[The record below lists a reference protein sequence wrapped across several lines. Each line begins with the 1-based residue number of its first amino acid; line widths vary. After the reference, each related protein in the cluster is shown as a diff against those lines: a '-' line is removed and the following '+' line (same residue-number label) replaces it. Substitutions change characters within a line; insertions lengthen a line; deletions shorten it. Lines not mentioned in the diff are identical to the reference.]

1 MSESSLQFNQS
12 IKYGPS
18 GRAIAQELDINLLD
32 NFYEHLTMERIANI
46 QYFSMSLWFKEREL
60 RGFSSFFLNE
70 SNEEM
75 SHVQKF
81 TDYLIARGYKVNLKD
96 LPSPVQEW
104 NSIQE
109 VINFAFKMESDL
121 TTSLEQL
128 YSISERASD
137 IRSSVFLDPI
147 VEAQINSEDTF
158 AYLSGRIRFAEN
170 QPSALLIID
179 KELNE
184 K

>member
-1 MSESSLQFNQS
+1 MAGPSLQFNNS
-12 IKYGPS
+12 LKYGPS
-18 GRAIAQELDINLLD
+18 GRAIAQELDISLLD
-32 NFYEHLTMERIANI
+32 NLFEHLTMERIANV

-70 SNEEM
+70 SKEEM
-75 SHVQKF
+75 SHAQKF
-81 TDYLIARGYKVNLKD
+81 TDYLIARGYKINLKD

-104 NSIQE
+104 DSIQDL
-109 VINFAFKMESDL
+109 ITFAFKMERDL

-128 YSISERASD
+128 YSISERNSD
-137 IRSSVFLDPI
+137 IRTNVFLDPI
-147 VEAQINSEDTF
+147 IESQIKSEDTY
-158 AYLSGRIRFAEN
+158 AYLLGKVKFSEN

-179 KELNE
+179 KDLNE

>member
-1 MSESSLQFNQS
+1 MSEPSLQLNQS
-12 IKYGPS
+12 LKYGPS
-18 GRAIAQELDINLLD
+18 GRAIAQEFDNNLLG
-32 NFYEHLTMERIANI
+32 NFYEHLTMERNANV

-60 RGFSSFFLNE
+60 RGFSSFFLME

-75 SHVQKF
+75 AHVQKF

-104 NSIQE
+104 DSIQDL
-109 VINFAFKMESDL
+109 INFAFKMESDL

-128 YSISERASD
+128 YSLSERASD
-137 IRSSVFLDPI
+137 VRSSVFLDPI
-147 VEAQINSEDTF
+147 VEDQIKSEDTF
-158 AYLSGRIRFAEN
+158 AYLSGKVKFAEN

>member
-1 MSESSLQFNQS
+1 MSEPSLQLNQS
-12 IKYGPS
+12 LKYGPS
-18 GRAIAQELDINLLD
+18 GRAIAQEFDNNLLG
-32 NFYEHLTMERIANI
+32 NFYEHLTMERNANV

-60 RGFSSFFLNE
+60 RGFSSFFLME

-75 SHVQKF
+75 AHVQKF

-104 NSIQE
+104 DSIQDL
-109 VINFAFKMESDL
+109 INFAFKMERDL

-128 YSISERASD
+128 YSLSERASD
-137 IRSSVFLDPI
+137 VRSSVFLDPI
-147 VEAQINSEDTF
+147 VEDQIKSEDTF
-158 AYLSGRIRFAEN
+158 AYLSGKVKFAEN

-179 KELNE
+179 KELYE

>member
-1 MSESSLQFNQS
+1 MLKSSLQFNRKL
-12 IKYGPS
+12 KYGPS
-18 GRAIAQELDINLLD
+18 GRAIAQEFDKSLLD
-32 NFYEHLTMERIANI
+32 NFFDHLTMERNANV

-81 TDYLIARGYKVNLKD
+81 TNYLVARGYKVNLKD

-104 NSIQE
+104 DTIQDL
-109 VINFAFKMESDL
+109 IDFAFKMECDL

-128 YSISERASD
+128 YSISERVSD
-137 IRSSVFLDPI
+137 LRSSVFLDPI
-147 VEAQINSEDTF
+147 VEAQIDSEDTF
-158 AYLSGRIRFAEN
+158 AYLSGKVKFSEN
-170 QPSALLIID
+170 QPSAILIID

>member
-1 MSESSLQFNQS
+1 MPESSLQYS
-12 IKYGPS
+12 RTLKYGPS
-18 GRAIAQELDINLLD
+18 GRAIAQEFDNSLLD
-32 NFYEHLTMERIANI
+32 NFFEHLTMERNANV

-70 SNEEM
+70 SLEEM

-81 TDYLIARGYKVNLKD
+81 TDYLIARGYKINLNE
-96 LPSPVQEW
+96 LPSPVQDW
-104 NSIQE
+104 DSIQDL
-109 VINFAFKMESDL
+109 INFAFKMESDL

-137 IRSSVFLDPI
+137 IRSNVFLDPI
-147 VEAQINSEDTF
+147 VEAQIKSEDEF
-158 AYLSGRIRFAEN
+158 AYLSGKVKFSEN
-170 QPSALLIID
+170 QPSAILIID

>member
-1 MSESSLQFNQS
+1 MLESSLQFS
-12 IKYGPS
+12 RKLKYGPS
-18 GRAIAQELDINLLD
+18 GRAIAQEFDSSLLD
-32 NFYEHLTMERIANI
+32 NFFEHLTMERNANV

-104 NSIQE
+104 DSIQDL
-109 VINFAFKMESDL
+109 INFAFKMESDL

-147 VEAQINSEDTF
+147 VEAQINSEDAF
-158 AYLSGRIRFAEN
+158 AYLSGKVKFSEN
-170 QPSALLIID
+170 QPSAILIID
-179 KELNE
+179 NELNE

>member
-1 MSESSLQFNQS
+1 MPESSLQFNQS
-12 IKYGPS
+12 LKYGPS
-18 GRAIAQELDINLLD
+18 GRAIAQDFDNSLLC
-32 NFYEHLTMERIANI
+32 NFFEHLTMERNANV

-60 RGFSSFFLNE
+60 RGFSSFFLKE

-104 NSIQE
+104 DSIQDL
-109 VINFAFKMESDL
+109 INFAFKMESDL

-128 YSISERASD
+128 YSLSERASD
-137 IRSSVFLDPI
+137 VRSSVFLDPI
-147 VEAQINSEDTF
+147 VEDQIKSEDTF
-158 AYLSGRIRFAEN
+158 AYLSGKVKFAEN

>member
-1 MSESSLQFNQS
+1 MPESSLKYSQS
-12 IKYGPS
+12 LKFGLS
-18 GRAIAQELDINLLD
+18 GRAIAQEIDGSLLENL
-32 NFYEHLTMERIANI
+32 FEHLTMERNANV

-60 RGFSSFFLNE
+60 RGFSSFFLKE
-70 SNEEM
+70 SNDELI
-75 SHVQKF
+75 HAQKF
-81 TDYLIARGYKVNLKD
+81 TDYLIARGYKINLKD
-96 LPSPVQEW
+96 IPSPVQEW
-104 NSIQE
+104 DSIQDL
-109 VINFAFKMESDL
+109 INFAFKMESDL

-158 AYLSGRIRFAEN
+158 AYLSGKVKFSEN
-170 QPSALLIID
+170 QPSAILLID
-179 KELNE
+179 RELNE

>member
-1 MSESSLQFNQS
+1 MYGSSLQFNKS
-12 IKYGPS
+12 LKYGSS
-18 GRAIAQELDINLLD
+18 GRAIAQEIEEGLLD
-32 NFYEHLTMERIANI
+32 NLFEHLNMERNANV

-70 SNEEM
+70 SKEEM
-75 SHVQKF
+75 AHAQKF
-81 TDYLIARGYKVNLKD
+81 ADYLIARGYKINLKD
-96 LPSPVQEW
+96 LPAPVQEW
-104 NSIQE
+104 ESIQD

-128 YSISERASD
+128 YSISERSSD
-137 IRSSVFLDPI
+137 IRTNVFLDPI
-147 VEAQINSEDTF
+147 VESQIKSEDTF
-158 AYLSGRIRFAEN
+158 AYLLGKVKFSEN
-170 QPSALLIID
+170 QPSAILIID

>member
-1 MSESSLQFNQS
+1 MPESSLQFNPALM
-12 IKYGPS
+12 YGPS
-18 GRAIAQELDINLLD
+18 GRAIAQEIDTNLLD
-32 NFYEHLTMERIANI
+32 NFFEHLTMERNANI

-75 SHVQKF
+75 SHVKKF
-81 TDYLIARGYKVNLKD
+81 TDYLIARGCKINLKD

-104 NSIQE
+104 DSIQE
-109 VINFAFKMESDL
+109 LINFAFKMESDL

-147 VEAQINSEDTF
+147 VEAQINSEDAF
-158 AYLSGRIRFAEN
+158 AYLSGKVKFSEN
-170 QPSALLIID
+170 QPSAILLID

>member
-1 MSESSLQFNQS
+1 MPESSLQFS
-12 IKYGPS
+12 RTLKYGPS
-18 GRAIAQELDINLLD
+18 GSAIAQEFDSSLLD
-32 NFYEHLTMERIANI
+32 NIYEHLTMERNANV

-60 RGFSSFFLNE
+60 RGFSSFFLSE

-75 SHVQKF
+75 AHVQKF
-81 TDYLIARGYKVNLKD
+81 TDYLIARGYKINLKD

-104 NSIQE
+104 DSIQDL
-109 VINFAFKMESDL
+109 INFAFKMESDL

-147 VEAQINSEDTF
+147 VEAQIHSEDAF
-158 AYLSGRIRFAEN
+158 AYLSGKVKFSEN
-170 QPSALLIID
+170 QPSAILIID

>member
-1 MSESSLQFNQS
+1 MPESSLHVSQKL
-12 IKYGPS
+12 KYGPS
-18 GRAIAQELDINLLD
+18 GRAIAQEFDSSLLD
-32 NFYEHLTMERIANI
+32 NFFEHLTMERNANV

-70 SNEEM
+70 SMEEM

-81 TDYLIARGYKVNLKD
+81 TDYLIARGYKINLNE

-104 NSIQE
+104 DSIQDL
-109 VINFAFKMESDL
+109 IDFAFKMESDL

-147 VEAQINSEDTF
+147 VEAQINSEDAF
-158 AYLSGRIRFAEN
+158 AYLSGKVKFSEN
-170 QPSALLIID
+170 QPSAILIID

>member
-1 MSESSLQFNQS
+1 MSESSLQFNRS
-12 IKYGPS
+12 LNYGPS
-18 GRAIAQELDINLLD
+18 GRPIAQDLDNSLLD
-32 NFYEHLTMERIANI
+32 NFFEHLTMERNANV

-81 TDYLIARGYKVNLKD
+81 TDYLIARGYKINLKG

-104 NSIQE
+104 DSIQDI
-109 VINFAFKMESDL
+109 INFAFKMESDL
-121 TTSLEQL
+121 TTSIEQL
-128 YSISERASD
+128 YSISERVSD
-137 IRSSVFLDPI
+137 IRTNVFLDPI
-147 VEAQINSEDTF
+147 VESQINSEDTF
-158 AYLSGRIRFAEN
+158 AYLSGKVKFSDN
-170 QPSALLIID
+170 QPSAILMID

>member
-1 MSESSLQFNQS
+1 MLESSLQFS
-12 IKYGPS
+12 RKLKYGPS
-18 GRAIAQELDINLLD
+18 GRAIAQEFDSSLLD
-32 NFYEHLTMERIANI
+32 NFFEHLTMERNANV

>member
-1 MSESSLQFNQS
+1 MPESSLQFNQS
-12 IKYGPS
+12 LKYGPS
-18 GRAIAQELDINLLD
+18 GRAIAQEFDNSLLC
-32 NFYEHLTMERIANI
+32 NFFEHLTMERNANV

-60 RGFSSFFLNE
+60 RGFSSFFLIE

-75 SHVQKF
+75 AHVQKF
-81 TDYLIARGYKVNLKD
+81 TNYLIARGYKVNLKD

-104 NSIQE
+104 DSIQDL
-109 VINFAFKMESDL
+109 INFAFKMESDL

-128 YSISERASD
+128 YSLSERTSD
-137 IRSSVFLDPI
+137 VRSSVFLDPI
-147 VEAQINSEDTF
+147 VEDQIKSEDTF
-158 AYLSGRIRFAEN
+158 AYLSGKVRFAEN

>member
-1 MSESSLQFNQS
+1 MPEPSLQLNQLL
-12 IKYGPS
+12 KFGPS
-18 GRAIAQELDINLLD
+18 GRAVAQEFDNSLLG
-32 NFYEHLTMERIANI
+32 NFFEHLTMERNANV

-60 RGFSSFFLNE
+60 RGFSSFFLRE

-75 SHVQKF
+75 SHIQKF
-81 TDYLIARGYKVNLKD
+81 TNYLIARGYKVNLKD

-104 NSIQE
+104 DSIQDL
-109 VINFAFKMESDL
+109 INFAFKMESDL

-158 AYLSGRIRFAEN
+158 AYLSGKVKFSEN
-170 QPSALLIID
+170 QPSAILLID

>member
-1 MSESSLQFNQS
+1 MPESSLQFS
-12 IKYGPS
+12 RTLKYGPS
-18 GRAIAQELDINLLD
+18 GRAIAQEFDSSLLD
-32 NFYEHLTMERIANI
+32 NFFEHLTMERNANV

-70 SNEEM
+70 SMEEM

-81 TDYLIARGYKVNLKD
+81 TDYLIARGYKINLSE

-104 NSIQE
+104 DTIQDL
-109 VINFAFKMESDL
+109 IDFAFKMESDL

-147 VEAQINSEDTF
+147 VEAQINSEDAF
-158 AYLSGRIRFAEN
+158 AYLSGKVKFSEN
-170 QPSALLIID
+170 QPSAILIID

>member
-1 MSESSLQFNQS
+1 MPESSLHFS
-12 IKYGPS
+12 RKLKYGPS
-18 GRAIAQELDINLLD
+18 GRAIAQEFDSSLLD
-32 NFYEHLTMERIANI
+32 NFFEHLTMERNANV

-81 TDYLIARGYKVNLKD
+81 TDYLIARGYKINLNE

-104 NSIQE
+104 DSIQDL
-109 VINFAFKMESDL
+109 IDFSFKMESDL

-147 VEAQINSEDTF
+147 VEAQINSEDAF
-158 AYLSGRIRFAEN
+158 AYLSGRVKFSEN
-170 QPSALLIID
+170 QPSAILIID
-179 KELNE
+179 KELND

>member
-1 MSESSLQFNQS
+1 MSEPSLQLNQS
-12 IKYGPS
+12 LKYGPS
-18 GRAIAQELDINLLD
+18 GRAIAQEFDNNLLG
-32 NFYEHLTMERIANI
+32 NFYEHLTMERNANV

-60 RGFSSFFLNE
+60 RGFSSFFLME

-75 SHVQKF
+75 AHVQKF

-104 NSIQE
+104 DSIQDL
-109 VINFAFKMESDL
+109 INFAFKMESDL

-128 YSISERASD
+128 YSLSERASD
-137 IRSSVFLDPI
+137 VRSSVFLDPI
-147 VEAQINSEDTF
+147 VEDQIKSEDTF
-158 AYLSGRIRFAEN
+158 AYLSGKVKFAEN
-170 QPSALLIID
+170 QPSAILIID
-179 KELNE
+179 KELND

>member
-1 MSESSLQFNQS
+1 MLESSLQFNRKLKS
-12 IKYGPS
+12 GPS
-18 GRAIAQELDINLLD
+18 GRAIAQEFDSSLLD
-32 NFYEHLTMERIANI
+32 NFFEHLTMERNANV

-81 TDYLIARGYKVNLKD
+81 SDYLIARGYKVNLKN

-104 NSIQE
+104 DSIQDL
-109 VINFAFKMESDL
+109 INFAFKMESDL

-158 AYLSGRIRFAEN
+158 AYLSGKVKFSEN
-170 QPSALLIID
+170 QPSAILIID

>member
-1 MSESSLQFNQS
+1 MPESSLQFNRS
-12 IKYGPS
+12 LNYGPS
-18 GRAIAQELDINLLD
+18 GRAIAQEFDISLLD
-32 NFYEHLTMERIANI
+32 NFLEHLTMERNANV

-81 TDYLIARGYKVNLKD
+81 TDYLIARGYQINLKD
-96 LPSPVQEW
+96 LPSPVQDW
-104 NSIQE
+104 DSIQDL
-109 VINFAFKMESDL
+109 INFAFKMESDL

-137 IRSSVFLDPI
+137 IRSNVFLDPI

-158 AYLSGRIRFAEN
+158 AYLSGKVKFSEN
-170 QPSALLIID
+170 QPSAILIID
-179 KELNE
+179 KELYE

>member
-1 MSESSLQFNQS
+1 MPRSSLQLNQS
-12 IKYGPS
+12 LKYGPS
-18 GRAIAQELDINLLD
+18 GRAIAQELDIGLLD
-32 NFYEHLTMERIANI
+32 NFLEHLTMERNANI

-60 RGFSSFFLNE
+60 RGFSSFFLSE

-81 TDYLIARGYKVNLKD
+81 TDYLIARGYKINLKD

-104 NSIQE
+104 DSIQDL
-109 VINFAFKMESDL
+109 INFAFKMESDL

-128 YSISERASD
+128 YAISERASD
-137 IRSSVFLDPI
+137 IRSTVFLDPI
-147 VEAQINSEDTF
+147 IEDQINSEDTF
-158 AYLSGRIRFAEN
+158 AYLSGKVKFTEN
-170 QPSALLIID
+170 LPSALLIID
-179 KELNE
+179 NELNN

>member
-1 MSESSLQFNQS
+1 MLESSLQYNQTL
-12 IKYGPS
+12 KYGPS
-18 GRAIAQELDINLLD
+18 GRPIAQEFDNNLLD
-32 NFYEHLTMERIANI
+32 NFFEHLTMERNANV

-70 SNEEM
+70 SMEEM

-81 TDYLIARGYKVNLKD
+81 TDYLIARGYKVHLNE

-104 NSIQE
+104 DSIQDL
-109 VINFAFKMESDL
+109 IDFAFKMESDL

-158 AYLSGRIRFAEN
+158 AYLSGKVKFSEN
-170 QPSALLIID
+170 QPSAILLID
-179 KELNE
+179 RELNE

>member
-1 MSESSLQFNQS
+1 MPESSLRFNQTL
-12 IKYGPS
+12 KYGPS
-18 GRAIAQELDINLLD
+18 GRAIAHEFDTDLLD
-32 NFYEHLTMERIANI
+32 NFLEHLTMERNANI
-46 QYFSMSLWFKEREL
+46 QYFAISLWFKEREL
-60 RGFSSFFLNE
+60 RGFSSFFLKE

-75 SHVQKF
+75 AHVQKF

-96 LPSPVQEW
+96 LPSPKQEW
-104 NSIQE
+104 DSIQDL
-109 VINFAFKMESDL
+109 INFAFKMESDL

-128 YSISERASD
+128 YSLSERASD

-147 VEAQINSEDTF
+147 VEDQINSEDTF
-158 AYLSGRIRFAEN
+158 AYLSGKVKFSQN

>member
-1 MSESSLQFNQS
+1 MPESSLQSNQS
-12 IKYGPS
+12 LKYGPS
-18 GRAIAQELDINLLD
+18 GRAIAQELDNSLLD
-32 NFYEHLTMERIANI
+32 NFIEHLTMERNANV

-60 RGFSSFFLNE
+60 RGFSSFFLKE

-81 TDYLIARGYKVNLKD
+81 TDYLIARGYRINLKD
-96 LPSPVQEW
+96 LPSPIQEW
-104 NSIQE
+104 NSIQDL
-109 VINFAFKMESDL
+109 INYAFKMESDL

-128 YSISERASD
+128 YSFSERASD

-147 VEAQINSEDTF
+147 VEDQIKSEDTF
-158 AYLSGRIRFAEN
+158 AYLSGKVKFAEN
-170 QPSALLIID
+170 QPSAILIID
-179 KELNE
+179 KELND